1 MKYVPVFGRNIDSYI
16 QKRLNNKTHLICT
29 FDRED
34 GLKLYILAIEIN
46 MRLEDNSLMP
56 WGKYKGEKM
65 ANVPATYLMWL
76 YNNEKCNAEVQAY
89 IEDNMDALKGE
100 IRQLGDKKDET
111 KRYSKPIG

>member
-1 MKYVPVFGRNIDSYI
+1 
-16 QKRLNNKTHLICT
+16 
-29 FDRED
+29 
-34 GLKLYILAIEIN
+34 
-46 MRLEDNSLMP
+46 
-56 WGKYKGEKM
+56 M

-89 IEDNMDALKGE
+89 IEDNMDALKEE

>member
-1 MKYVPVFGRNIDSYI
+1 MRYVPVFGRNIDSYI
-16 QKRLNNKTHLICT
+16 QKRLNNKTHLIC
-29 FDRED
+29 
-34 GLKLYILAIEIN
+34 ILAIEIN

-89 IEDNMDALKGE
+89 IEDNMDALKEE
-100 IRQLGDKKDET
+100 IRQLGDKKDEA